1 MQRFIEAQERI
12 YPFVYEELRD
22 GKKRSHWIWFI
33 FPQLEGLG
41 SSFYSYKYGLTEEEA
56 KEYLRNRLLRKRLY
70 ECCRLVLSH
79 DKPIIEI
86 MGSEL
91 DAKKLQ
97 SSMTLFYLISH
108 KRIFKKVLNQ
118 FYEGQLDEDTKR
130 RLNYGI
136 W

>member
-1 MQRFIEAQERI
+1 MQRFIEAQERK
-12 YPFVYEELRD
+12 YPLVYKELRD
-22 GKKRSHWIWFI
+22 GKKQSHWIWFI
-33 FPQLEGLG
+33 FPQLLGLG

-56 KEYLRNRLLRKRLY
+56 KEYLKNKLLKKRLY

-79 DKPIIEI
+79 DKPIVEI

-97 SSMTLFYLISH
+97 SSMTLFYLTSH
-108 KRIFKKVLNQ
+108 KRIFKKVLKK
-118 FYEGQLDEDTKR
+118 FYEGQLDENTKR